1 MKKYKKLF
9 IFVLMLFV
17 FTGTYC
23 VFTKTVT
30 KTGSIETKELSAV
43 FLDNNDFLT
52 KIQVLDSS
60 ITSVDKTTDL
70 YRVTTLPTVTL
81 TSDNLV
87 STTTSSMPI
96 YAWVDNNTIYYYTG
110 ATNIDLNN
118 N

>member
-1 MKKYKKLF
+1 MKKTKYLSILILLLS
-9 IFVLMLFV
+9 IFVPTYAV
-17 FTGTYC
+17 FTDGT
-23 VFTKTVT
+23 TLN
-30 KTGSIETKELSAV
+30 GSIQTKELSAV
-43 FLDNNDFLT
+43 FLDNNDFLA

-60 ITSVDKTTDL
+60 ITSIDKTTDL
-70 YRVTTLPTVTL
+70 NQVTTIPTVTL

>member
-1 MKKYKKLF
+1 MKKTKYLIILILLLS
-9 IFVLMLFV
+9 IFVPTYAV
-17 FTGTYC
+17 FTDGT
-23 VFTKTVT
+23 TLN
-30 KTGSIETKELSAV
+30 GSIQTKELSAV

-52 KIQVLDSS
+52 QIQVLDSS
-60 ITSVDKTTDL
+60 ITSIDKTTDL
-70 YRVTTLPTVTL
+70 NRVTTVPTVTL

-87 STTTSSMPI
+87 STSTSSMPI